1 MTTSDAFRDAEFVAN
16 ISNVRYDD
24 DDDDDEG
31 NSSGPSTG
39 TSVPSQTRETQ
50 ARVKTAYLNR
60 LLRDFDI
67 LIYCQLSLIYY
78 ME

>member
-24 DDDDDEG
+24 DDEG
-31 NSSGPSTG
+31 SSPGPSTG
-39 TSVPSQTRETQ
+39 TPVPSQTRETQ

-67 LIYCQLSLIYY
+67 LIYCQLSLLYY